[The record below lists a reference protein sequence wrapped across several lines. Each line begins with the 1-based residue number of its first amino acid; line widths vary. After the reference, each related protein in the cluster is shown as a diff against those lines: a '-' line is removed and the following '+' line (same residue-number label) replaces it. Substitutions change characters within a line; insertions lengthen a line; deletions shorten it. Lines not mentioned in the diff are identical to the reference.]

1 MQYVLSLDV
10 GTTSVKGVL
19 FDVKGKPVAFA
30 LREYALDKPAP
41 HIVELSCE
49 TYWNSVCKVIGDVLA
64 QREVSPTSI
73 ISVGVTSQGETL
85 IALDKDGRP
94 LRKAIVWIDNRTQ
107 EEADEISKEFSVDE
121 AYRITGQ
128 QEIIPTWTAARI
140 LWLRKNEPDTFAKAH
155 KFLLVA
161 DYITYRLTGEYVTDR
176 SMNPSTLYFDITTGR
191 WWPEMLK
198 YLGIEESQLP
208 QLKGSGRIVNSVTD
222 EAARQTGLSP
232 DTVVTTAPMDQF
244 AGTVGAGNLEPG
256 VITETTGAALAICAT
271 SATQLY
277 DPQKRISIYLHPI
290 EKQYVLFLWAP
301 TAGMV
306 FRWFR
311 DEFCHGEDY
320 ASLCDEAETIAVGAD
335 GLTML
340 PHLSGAGCPEFDF
353 NAKGAFSGFTL
364 GHTRGHFVRAVL
376 ESIAFML
383 RGNIELLEKTGV
395 TVKEI
400 RSLGGGAKSDLWL
413 QIKADVCRKD
423 ILVMQCDEAA
433 CLGVA
438 MLSCVG
444 VGIYKDL
451 SEARNNMVKV
461 KKTFSPDSDQAH
473 LYDAAYIKYQE
484 LGENLKN
491 TF

>member
-10 GTTSVKGVL
+10 GTTSVKAVL
-19 FDVKGKPVAFA
+19 FDVKGNPVASG
-30 LREYALDKPAP
+30 LQEYELDKPAP
-41 HIVELSCE
+41 KIVELSCQ
-49 TYWNSVCKVIGDVLA
+49 TYWDSVCKVIGDVLGTS
-64 QREVSPTSI
+64 EVSPTSI

-94 LRKAIVWIDNRTQ
+94 LRKAIIWLDNRTR
-107 EEADEISKEFSVDE
+107 EEAKDISNEFSVDE
-121 AYRITGQ
+121 VYHITGQ

-140 LWLRKNEPDTFAKAH
+140 LWLRKNEPDTFAKTH

-161 DYITYRLTGEYVTDR
+161 DYIMYKLTGEYVIDR
-176 SMNPSTLYFDITTGR
+176 SMNPSTLYFDITTGK
-191 WWPEMLK
+191 WWPEMIK
-198 YLGIEESQLP
+198 YLGIDQNQLP
-208 QLKGSGRIVNSVTD
+208 QLEGAGRIVNSVTD
-222 EAARQTGLSP
+222 ETARQTGLSP
-232 DTVVTTAPMDQF
+232 DTVVTTGSMDQF
-244 AGTVGAGNLEPG
+244 AGTIGAGNLEPG
-256 VITETTGAALAICAT
+256 VITETTGAALAVCAT
-271 SATQLY
+271 SATLVY
-277 DPQKRISIYLHPI
+277 DPQKRLSIYLHPI
-290 EKQYVLFLWAP
+290 DNQCVSFLWAP

-306 FRWFR
+306 FKWFR
-311 DEFCHGEDY
+311 DEFCRGEDY
-320 ASLCDEAETIAVGAD
+320 ASLCDEGATIAPGAD

-340 PHLSGAGCPEFDF
+340 PHLSGAGCPECEFS
-353 NAKGAFSGFTL
+353 AKGAFSGFTL
-364 GHTRGHFVRAVL
+364 GHTRGHFVRSIL

-383 RGNIELLEKTGV
+383 RGNIELLEKIGV
-395 TVKEI
+395 TVKEV

-461 KKTFSPDSDQAH
+461 TKTFSPDSDKANV
-473 LYDAAYIKYQE
+473 YDTAYIKYQE
-484 LGENLKN
+484 LWESLKD
-491 TF
+491 TC

>member
-19 FDVKGKPVAFA
+19 FDVKGTPVASG
-30 LREYALDKPAP
+30 LQEYELDKPAP
-41 HIVELSCE
+41 NIVELSCE
-49 TYWNSVCKVIGDVLA
+49 TYWNSACKVIDDVLA
-64 QREVSPTSI
+64 RSEVCPMSI

-85 IALDKDGRP
+85 IILDKDGRP
-94 LRKAIVWIDNRTQ
+94 LRKAIVWVDNRTQ
-107 EEADEISKEFSVDE
+107 REAGEISKEFSVDDV
-121 AYRITGQ
+121 YRITGQ
-128 QEIIPTWTAARI
+128 QEIIPTWTATRI
-140 LWLRKNEPDTFAKAH
+140 LWLRKNEPDTCAKAH

-161 DYITYRLTGEYVTDR
+161 DYIMYRLTGGYVTDR
-176 SMNPSTLYFDITTGR
+176 GLNPSTLYFDITTGK
-191 WWPEMLK
+191 WWPEMIQ
-198 YLGIEESQLP
+198 YLGIDQSQLP
-208 QLKGSGRIVNSVTD
+208 QLKGAGRIVRSVTD
-222 EAARQTGLSP
+222 EAARQTGLTP
-232 DTVVTTAPMDQF
+232 DTIVTTASMDQF

-256 VITETTGAALAICAT
+256 VITETTGAALAVCAT
-271 SATQLY
+271 LATPVY
-277 DPQKRISIYLHPI
+277 DPEKRIGIYLHPI
-290 EKQYVLFLWAP
+290 DDQYVLFPWAP

-320 ASLCDEAETIAVGAD
+320 ASLCDEAEAIAVGAD

-340 PHLSGAGCPEFDF
+340 PHLSGAGCPEFDS

-364 GHTRGHFVRAVL
+364 GHIRAHCVRAIL

-383 RGNIELLEKTGV
+383 RGNIELLEEMGV
-395 TVKEI
+395 TVNEI
-400 RSLGGGAKSDLWL
+400 RSLGGGAKSDFWL
-413 QIKADVCRKD
+413 QMKADVCRKD
-423 ILVMQCDEAA
+423 ILVMECDEAA

-461 KKTFSPDSDQAH
+461 KKTFSPDSDKAK
-473 LYDAAYIKYQE
+473 LYEAAYIKYQE
-484 LGENLKN
+484 LWESLKG